1 MLNKLIILLITLN
14 VNVAW
19 TATLEGRVEG
29 VADGD
34 TIAVL
39 DATITQYK
47 IRLAGI
53 DAPEKKQDFGNVS
66 KKSLSDMVFN
76 QQVKIDWDKT
86 DRYGRIVGK
95 VLVDGKD
102 VNLEQIKLGMAW
114 YYRQYQK
121 ELVFDDRINY
131 LQAEEKAM
139 NDHTGLWAQKDP
151 VPPWDFR
158 KTNRVKYVQ

>member
-1 MLNKLIILLITLN
+1 MFIKIIILLITLS
-14 VNVAW
+14 VNIAW
-19 TATLEGRVEG
+19 AATLEGRVVG
-29 VADGD
+29 VSDGD
-34 TIAVL
+34 TITVL
-39 DATITQYK
+39 DTTNTQYK

-66 KKSLSDMVFN
+66 KKSLVEMVSN
-76 QQVKIDWDKT
+76 QLVKVIWDKT
-86 DRYGRIVGK
+86 DRYNRIVGK

-121 ELVFDDRINY
+121 ELIFDDRINY
-131 LQAEEKAM
+131 LQAEESAM
-139 NDHTGLWAQKDP
+139 TNHMGLWLQKDP

-158 KTNRVKYVQ
+158 KTNRAKYVQ